1 MSEQSSKPKVDRS
14 KYIIEKQ
21 ENQTIY
27 KHYSEVAG
35 ANFKIRRNKNCTIY
49 VLDYS
54 SGMFIDDCENCKIIT
69 GPIDGSIMIRTSKNC
84 SISTIA
90 RQLRFRD
97 CENIKC
103 FTYCPTDPAVE
114 SSFNIFFAPFNS
126 FFPHLKELFQNANFN
141 QNESNHI
148 NSPYDFT
155 PDKDLGNGAKHFLM
169 LPENEFVIEKIQDG
183 NGKIEEMWDGYSQ
196 SEEIIMKNGGVQF
209 DEENNEN
216 NNNEVNFDNV
226 NNVNSNVNVND
237 NVNVNVNDD
246 DRSSKIKTGD
256 ITENNAF
263 EFSEI
268 SSHVNNNNMNNMNMN
283 MNNMNLNNNQDAFNF
298 TNEVPFDNN
307 NNNLNNLNNLNNNNN
322 TFDLNSNFTENQFMN
337 NTEIS
342 PEEIKRQEQR
352 EEELKER
359 QKKIREKQELEMK
372 LKNEF
377 RQKASEFLNNFFKER
392 QNRIKNNLEQNK
404 IKENNEKNEKN
415 LIKKGDPNINVWER
429 VCKNI
434 DLKDSDYKGSK
445 DVTRMRE
452 VIINRKNDFNLNNNN
467 TNNNF

>member
-69 GPIDGSIMIRTSKNC
+69 GPIDGSIMIRTTKNC

-126 FFPHLKELFQNANFN
+126 FFPHLKELFTNANFN
-141 QNESNHI
+141 QSESNHI

-155 PDKDLGNGAKHFLM
+155 PDKELGNGAKHFLM
-169 LPENEFVIEKIQDG
+169 LPENEFVIEKIKD

-196 SEEIIMKNGGVQF
+196 NEEIIVKNGGVNLNDDNDAVELN
-209 DEENNEN
+209 DEENN
-216 NNNEVNFDNV
+216 VNFDNV
-226 NNVNSNVNVND
+226 NNVNSNVNS

-268 SSHVNNNNMNNMNMN
+268 SSHVNNNNMNMNN
-283 MNNMNLNNNQDAFNF
+283 MNNMNNNQDAFNF
-298 TNEVPFDNN
+298 TNDVNTNN
-307 NNNLNNLNNLNNNNN
+307 FNNNNN

-337 NTEIS
+337 MNNNEIS

-452 VIINRKNDFNLNNNN
+452 VIINRKNDFNPNNNN
-467 TNNNF
+467 NNINF